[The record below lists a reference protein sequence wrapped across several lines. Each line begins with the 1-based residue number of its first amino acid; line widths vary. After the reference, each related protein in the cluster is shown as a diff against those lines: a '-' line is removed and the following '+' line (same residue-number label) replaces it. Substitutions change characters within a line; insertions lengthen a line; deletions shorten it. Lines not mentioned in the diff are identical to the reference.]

1 VGIQVKL
8 HSRTDVII
16 VDGDQITYAEDGKVL
31 EILNEGSEII
41 ATFRDWEYAILQEP
55 YERPLYR
62 ALDEDEED
70 EEDEE
75 DDELYEDD
83 EEVEDDVPANGNGS
97 AGISNEEIARVITE
111 AKLLSATP
119 DGAAF
124 EVIESENQQQHPQ
137 P

>member
-55 YERPLYR
+55 YERPSYR
-62 ALDEDEED
+62 ALDDDEED
-70 EEDEE
+70 DED

-83 EEVEDDVPANGNGS
+83 EEEEEDDLTGNGNGS
-97 AGISNEEIARVITE
+97 AEVSNEEIARVINET
-111 AKLLSATP
+111 KLLNAGTYG
-119 DGAAF
+119 GAVT
-124 EVIESENQQQHPQ
+124 EIQSEEPQ
-137 P
+137 S